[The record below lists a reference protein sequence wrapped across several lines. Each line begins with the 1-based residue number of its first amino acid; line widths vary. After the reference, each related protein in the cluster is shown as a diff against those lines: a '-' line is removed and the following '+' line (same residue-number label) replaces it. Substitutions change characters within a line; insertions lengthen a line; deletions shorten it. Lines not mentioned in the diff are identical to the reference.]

1 MAKQEYNEELRSKAG
16 KKAVLRALVAGYL
29 VYLGWNIATG
39 ESSSMSQLT
48 ARLIGGVFIA
58 AAAAFGVYIFR
69 SWRSDL
75 AAAQKGEKTEGD
87 ELCDD
92 E

>member
-1 MAKQEYNEELRSKAG
+1 MAKQEYNEELRTKAG
-16 KKAVLRALVAGYL
+16 KKALFRTLVAGYL

-39 ESSSMSQLT
+39 ESDSMTQLT
-48 ARLIGGVFIA
+48 ARVIGGVFIA
-58 AAAAFGVYIFR
+58 AAAAFGLYTFR
-69 SWRSDL
+69 SWRSDM
-75 AAAQKGEKTEGD
+75 AAACKDENTKGD